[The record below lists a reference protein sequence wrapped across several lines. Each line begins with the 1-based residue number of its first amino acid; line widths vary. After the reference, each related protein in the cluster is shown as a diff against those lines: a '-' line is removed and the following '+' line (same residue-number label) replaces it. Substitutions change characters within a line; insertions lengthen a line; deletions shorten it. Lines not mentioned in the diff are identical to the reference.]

1 MGIVRQP
8 TRQVHR
14 EAPQDC
20 SKECFGTGDTIVI
33 AAFLGT
39 FLLVCAYGLF
49 SFLAKLWN

>member
-1 MGIVRQP
+1 MGIVKQP
-8 TRQVHR
+8 TQQAHGQ
-14 EAPQDC
+14 APQNY

-49 SFLAKLWN
+49 SSLARLWN